1 MTEDSEHNAE
11 KPMVDVYDYGPVAN
25 DVPSARYVPIWVPE
39 EFVRGLADVAEP
51 RQGLAVDFWVGIA
64 IGMCLGSPL
73 VGALLYWT
81 WR

>member
-1 MTEDSEHNAE
+1 MAE
-11 KPMVDVYDYGPVAN
+11 KREHSIDMIPVDDYGASPIAN

-39 EFVRGLADVAEP
+39 EFVRDMADVAEP